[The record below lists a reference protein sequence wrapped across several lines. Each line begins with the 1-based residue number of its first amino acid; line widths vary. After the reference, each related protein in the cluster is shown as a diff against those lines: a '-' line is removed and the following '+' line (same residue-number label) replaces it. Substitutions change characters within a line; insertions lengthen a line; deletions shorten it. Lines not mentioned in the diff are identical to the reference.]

1 MKGEVFT
8 MFGVSYFS
16 TNVDEYFMVLNN
28 PAFNLGIIDDNPAKY
43 QVRNQFGVTTMPR
56 KGVVMLS
63 SLLPPPE
70 AVTVFLDGRDD
81 IGANV
86 YTNFLNTDLTAQ
98 NIISVLLKV
107 LFTGKN
113 IVLFI
118 PRDEATSISFV
129 PVLGNYFFQM
139 FGICIGDI
147 RNPASASSRP
157 NELQYAN
164 ILNCMYLYDNLS
176 YIEFCS
182 YFPENIVINEAVSN
196 KIITDNN
203 ISLNDVI
210 AATNNMSPT
219 MQDIVRYANEYARRT
234 KYNMYT
240 TAANVNKPLI
250 PIINVVDKGS
260 DGK

>member
-8 MFGVSYFS
+8 MFGVSYFA

-28 PAFNLGIIDDNPAKY
+28 PSFNLGIIDDNPAKY
-43 QVRNQFGVTTMPR
+43 EVRDYLGVASMPR

-81 IGANV
+81 IGANI
-86 YTNFLNTDLTAQ
+86 YTQFLNTDITAQ

-107 LFTGKN
+107 LFTGRN

-129 PVLGNYFFQM
+129 PVLGNYFFQT

-157 NELQYAN
+157 NEIQYAN
-164 ILNCMYLYDNLS
+164 ILNCLYLYDNIS
-176 YIEFCS
+176 YIEFCA
-182 YFPENIVINEAVSN
+182 YFPDNIIINEVVSN
-196 KIITDNN
+196 KIITDNHVMVTD
-203 ISLNDVI
+203 LI
-210 AATNNMSPT
+210 AATGNNTPNT
-219 MQDIVRYANEYARRT
+219 NDIVRYANACVRDT
-234 KYNMYT
+234 KYNMNT
-240 TAANVNKPLI
+240 NSQNQNKPLTQLV
-250 PIINVVDKGS
+250 NVSIKGMEE
-260 DGK
+260 K